1 MGRQPAAAA
10 SIFARR
16 GLFWQPPASSPM
28 LRIAIQKSGRLSDDS
43 LQLIRECGISFV
55 SSSYKLKVEASN
67 FPLEILYLRDDDIP
81 GYVQDGV
88 ADLGIVG
95 QNVLVEAGCA
105 ALEVETLGFS
115 KCRLSLAVPRGAD
128 YNSVADLQ
136 GKSIATSYPKLLGD
150 YLAGQGVQANLHTI
164 SGSVEIAPSIGL
176 AEAICDIVSSGS
188 TLLGNGLREVET
200 IFRSEAALIA
210 APNLS
215 PEKQALLDQ
224 LRFRMQA
231 VRRAQ
236 RSKYIVLNAPV
247 SALAAV
253 KALLPGIKSPTVTP
267 LAEEGWVSIQS
278 VVEEDKFWHIAGEL
292 QAIGAEGILVLPI
305 EKRVG

>member
-1 MGRQPAAAA
+1 
-10 SIFARR
+10 
-16 GLFWQPPASSPM
+16 M
-28 LRIAIQKSGRLSDDS
+28 LRLAIQKSGRLSDDS

-95 QNVLVEAGCA
+95 QNVLVEAGGA
-105 ALEVETLGFS
+105 ALEVEALGFS
-115 KCRLSLAVPRGAD
+115 KCRLSLAVPRAATYD
-128 YNSVADLQ
+128 SVADLQ
-136 GKSIATSYPKLLGD
+136 GKNIATSYPKLLGD

-200 IFRSEAALIA
+200 IFRSEAVLIA

-215 PEKQALLDQ
+215 PDKQQLLDQ

-247 SALAAV
+247 AALAAV

-267 LAEEGWVSIQS
+267 LAEEGWVSVQS
-278 VVEEDKFWHIAGEL
+278 VVQEDQFWHIAGEL
-292 QAIGAEGILVLPI
+292 QAIGAEGILVMAI
-305 EKRVG
+305 EKRIF

>member
-1 MGRQPAAAA
+1 
-10 SIFARR
+10 
-16 GLFWQPPASSPM
+16 M

-105 ALEVETLGFS
+105 ALEVEALGFS
-115 KCRLSLAVPRGAD
+115 KCRLSLAVPRAVA
-128 YNSVADLQ
+128 YESVADLQ
-136 GKSIATSYPKLLGD
+136 GKNIATSYPRLLGD
-150 YLAGQGVQANLHTI
+150 YLAGQGVQATLHTI

-200 IFRSEAALIA
+200 IFRSEAVLIA
-210 APNLS
+210 APQLAAD
-215 PEKQALLDQ
+215 KQALLAQ

-231 VRRAQ
+231 VRRAR
-236 RSKYIVLNAPV
+236 RSKYIVLNAP
-247 SALAAV
+247 LAALEAV
-253 KALLPGIKSPTVTP
+253 KKLLPGIKAPTVTP
-267 LAEEGWVSIQS
+267 LAEPGWVSVQS
-278 VVEEDKFWHIAGEL
+278 VVQEDEFWHIAGEL
-292 QAIGAEGILVLPI
+292 QAIGAEGILVMAI
-305 EKRVG
+305 EKRIG

>member
-1 MGRQPAAAA
+1 
-10 SIFARR
+10 
-16 GLFWQPPASSPM
+16 M
-28 LRIAIQKSGRLSDDS
+28 LRLAIQKSGRLSEDS

-95 QNVLVEAGCA
+95 QNVLVEAGGA
-105 ALEVETLGFS
+105 ALEVEALGFS
-115 KCRLSLAVPRGAD
+115 KCRLSLAVPRGAE
-128 YNSVADLQ
+128 YTSAADLE
-136 GKSIATSYPKLLGD
+136 GKNIATSYPRLLGD
-150 YLAGQGVQANLHTI
+150 YLAGQGVRAHLHTI

-200 IFRSEAALIA
+200 IFRSEAVLIA

-215 PEKQALLDQ
+215 PEKQELLDQ

-247 SALAAV
+247 AALDAV

-267 LAEEGWVSIQS
+267 LAEEGWVSVQS
-278 VVEEDKFWHIAGEL
+278 VVQEDAFWQLAGEL

-305 EKRVG
+305 EKRIS